1 MRGLEG
7 IGSSMKTHV
16 LADCEKN
23 AMTEKEPPRGLKPIC
38 GQAVDVGAKSSAPK
52 RKRQA
57 AVKY

>member
-1 MRGLEG
+1 
-7 IGSSMKTHV
+7 MKTHV